1 MLVPNFVSTKTSNNT
16 IMKLKF
22 TLCSLLG
29 FIGIGHAQL
38 AAGDIAF
45 VGFNADGDDDISF
58 VTFKNI
64 PANTTIYFC
73 DSEWNGTGFGTD
85 EGDFTWSS
93 GNNAIAAGTVIAI
106 NSLSAGINASAGSI
120 TLNNAGGLSTSGD
133 AMFAFL
139 GTAPRM
145 ATTMLAAIS
154 NSASGFGTL
163 NNSGLTLG
171 TSAIV
176 LAEGTDIALYNGP
189 RTGLTQNAYLSQL
202 NTPAQWQTE
211 DTSSDDHNNGTT
223 PDMPFNQ
230 AAFAIGSAVSN
241 PAMAFSSEYAFVN
254 ENSGTVSVNVVLS
267 TSSATEVTAQV
278 AILAGIGNAQP
289 GIDFDFAPQ
298 TITFPANSSAPVTVN
313 IPITDNVAGNPDKFF
328 VLAITGMNGAD
339 AGSIPNKT
347 IYILDDENLA
357 PTASAA
363 LDIQFRD
370 SYLVDGNG
378 SAEIVAFD
386 AVSKRLFV
394 LNSTSTKVNILDFSN
409 PDNIT
414 PVQTINMTAYGIGA
428 TSVAYKNGIVAASV
442 ESANFQNG
450 KVVLMDVDGNNV
462 KVVEVGV
469 LPDMVTFTPDGMKIL
484 TANEGQP
491 KSDYSIDPEGSISV
505 IDVSAGLANV
515 SQASVSQ
522 IDFHAFDSQMTQLK
536 QQGVRIFGPGAS
548 VSQDFEPEYITVSDD
563 GQTAWVTLQENNAIA
578 VVDLAAN
585 QVTAIHPLGLKD
597 HSLSRNS
604 IDFSDQSPEIFLST
618 WPVKG
623 MYLPDAIANYTVAG
637 TTYLVTANEG
647 DVREYDALEE
657 EIKVG
662 NASYI
667 LDPTVFPNAA
677 LLKKNN
683 NLGRLAATNQSG
695 DIDGDGDFDE
705 IHAFGTRSFSI
716 WNAATGALV
725 YDSGD
730 DFERITASDP
740 VFGALFNASND
751 NSSFKNRSDNKGPE
765 PEGITVA
772 QINGAAYAFIT
783 LERIGGV
790 MAYDITDPQ
799 NPVFVSYKNNRTP
812 GTMNGDLGPEGI
824 IYINPENSPTNKGL
838 IVMANEVSATI
849 SVYEIA
855 NDALKTDVF
864 AADSAFAVYPNPVNS
879 GILHFSKPA
888 DVTLYDLSGRKV
900 TQKKN
905 ASYLD
910 VSAFSKGIYL
920 VKTASG
926 ICRKVIID

>member
-1 MLVPNFVSTKTSNNT
+1 
-16 IMKLKF
+16 MKLKF

-38 AAGDIAF
+38 AAGDLAF
-45 VGFNADGDDDISF
+45 IGFNADGDDDISF

-64 PANTTIYFC
+64 PANTTVYFC
-73 DSEWNGTGFGTD
+73 DSEWNGSGFGTD
-85 EGDFTWSS
+85 EGDFTWNS
-93 GNNAIAAGTVIAI
+93 GNSVIAAGTVISI
-106 NSLSAGINASAGSI
+106 NSLSAGITPSVGNI

-139 GTAPRM
+139 GTAPRT
-145 ATTMLAAIS
+145 ATTLLAAIS

-163 NNSGLTLG
+163 ANSGLTLG

-176 LAEGTDIALYNGP
+176 LPEGTDIALYNGP
-189 RTGLTQNAYLSQL
+189 RTGLTQSAYLSQL
-202 NTPAQWQTE
+202 NTPSQWQTE
-211 DTSSDDHNNGTT
+211 DTATDDHNNGTT
-223 PDMPFNQ
+223 PDMPFNPT
-230 AAFAIGSAVSN
+230 AFAIGSAVSN

-254 ENSGTVSVNVVLS
+254 ENNGTVSVNVVLS
-267 TSSATEVTAQV
+267 AAPANEVTAQV
-278 AILAGIGNAQP
+278 AILSGIGNAQA
-289 GIDFDFAPQ
+289 GTDFDFAPQ

-313 IPITDNVAGNPDKFF
+313 IPIVNNAVGNTDRFF
-328 VLAITGMNGAD
+328 VLAITNMNGAD
-339 AGSIPNKT
+339 AGSITNKT
-347 IYILDDENLA
+347 IYILDDENSA
-357 PTASAA
+357 PTATAA

-370 SYLVDGNG
+370 SYLVDGDG

-386 AVSKRLFV
+386 PVSKRLFV

-414 PVQTINMTAYGIGA
+414 PVQTIDMTAYGIGA
-428 TSVAYKNGIVAASV
+428 TSVAYKNGIVAATV
-442 ESANFQNG
+442 ESADFQNG
-450 KVVLMDVDGNNV
+450 KVVLMDVNGNNV
-462 KVVEVGV
+462 KVLEAGV
-469 LPDMVTFTPDGMKIL
+469 LPDMVTFTPNGTKIL

-505 IDVSAGLANV
+505 IDISGGLANV
-515 SQASVSQ
+515 TQANVSL
-522 IDFHAFDSQMTQLK
+522 IDFHAFDSQKEQLK

-548 VSQDFEPEYITVSDD
+548 VSEDFEPEYITVSND

-578 VVDLAAN
+578 TIDLAAN

-597 HSLSRNS
+597 HSLIENS

-623 MYLPDAIANYTVAG
+623 MYLPDAIANYTVGG

-657 EIKVG
+657 EVKVG
-662 NASYI
+662 SSAYT
-667 LDPTVFPNAA
+667 LDPTVFPNAV
-677 LLKKNN
+677 LLKKNI
-683 NLGRLAATNQSG
+683 NLGRLAVTNQSG

-730 DFERITASDP
+730 DFERITATDP

-751 NSSFKNRSDNKGPE
+751 NSNLKNRSDNKGPE

-772 QINGAAYAFIT
+772 QINGATYAFIT

-812 GTMNGDLGPEGI
+812 GTMDGDLGPEGI
-824 IYINPENSPTNKGL
+824 IYISPEDSPTSKGL
-838 IVMANEVSATI
+838 IVMANEVSATV

-855 NDALKTDVF
+855 NDVLKTDGF
-864 AADSAFAVYPNPVNS
+864 STDAAFAVYPNPVSN
-879 GILHFSKPA
+879 GMLHFSKPV
-888 DVTLYDLSGRKV
+888 DVTLYDISGRKV
-900 TQKKN
+900 TAKKD
-905 ASYLD
+905 ASYLE
-910 VSAFSKGIYL
+910 VSGFSKGIYL
-920 VKTASG
+920 VRTAEG
-926 ICRKVIID
+926 ICRKIIID